1 MFLTHMGV
9 LVACP
14 PCAES
19 KMWPLKP
26 EVGIANSGQDSLH
39 VTAMR
44 GVQAAEAGGPGHRR
58 FRGPDTLS
66 LWFPSALASPLAH
79 VS

>member
-19 KMWPLKP
+19 
-26 EVGIANSGQDSLH
+26 ISNSGQDSLH

-44 GVQAAEAGGPGHRR
+44 GVQAVEPSGPRR
-58 FRGPDTLS
+58 RSFRGPDTLS
-66 LWFPSALASPLAH
+66 LWFPSALANPLAH
-79 VS
+79 VT